1 MLLELELL
9 PDISASRMGV
19 LGEIESDRP
28 GREMVQPQGTSL
40 CTVAYIVW
48 LKMYPNHVSG
58 FSFRVAE
65 ALQGWP

>member
-48 LKMYPNHVSG
+48 LKM
-58 FSFRVAE
+58 
-65 ALQGWP
+65 